1 MPSGR
6 EDRLLIKSSQSN
18 AMGTT
23 LKTHQ
28 DQEGREAGRLA
39 RRELAVTV
47 PEWIGLP
54 DDDKMGIL
62 VEGLVLRGPQGMR
75 SQSPGEHQPICV
87 VGNWRRSKG
96 LCTHSQGLVGSQR
109 GACAREG
116 PSLCWQ

>member
-1 MPSGR
+1 MNKSLAALNSVPSGR
-6 EDRLLIKSSQSN
+6 EDRLIIKSSQSN

-39 RRELAVTV
+39 WKDLAVTV
-47 PEWIGLP
+47 PGWIGLP

-75 SQSPGEHQPICV
+75 SHRAPENISPFV
-87 VGNWRRSKG
+87 
-96 LCTHSQGLVGSQR
+96 L
-109 GACAREG
+109 
-116 PSLCWQ
+116 